1 MVQAANTVKSG
12 RARLLLLAPDT
23 EESDVLDSKITGML
37 AEAREKE
44 IPVVYSLK
52 RRQLG
57 KAAGVTMKQ
66 SVISICNIDGVEK
79 QFKFLVDMVGQGKL
93 L

>member
-1 MVQAANTVKSG
+1 M
-12 RARLLLLAPDT
+12 LLLAPDT
-23 EESDVLDSKITGML
+23 EESDVLDSKIADML

-52 RRQLG
+52 RRPLG

-66 SVISICNIDGVEK
+66 SVVSVCNIDGAEK
-79 QFKFLVDMVGQGKL
+79 QFKALVELIGYCT
-93 L
+93 